1 MWKSG
6 VEPLTNERFQE
17 LAEAW
22 GAAMF
27 WMADAKTAPPMTNR
41 TILTGRGLA
50 EHALDEFFRLLE
62 RHIPQ

>member
-1 MWKSG
+1 VS

-27 WMADAKTAPPMTNR
+27 WMNDARSAPPCTKYMT
-41 TILTGRGLA
+41 ITGRGLA